1 MKDKIINEIASNMVN
16 ILNNE
21 QLGKLKDA
29 LEYSLHNCDIV
40 QTTNEMEIINN
51 DKYLELFI
59 TSFFKLEELI
69 TGCATP
75 LAIENKF
82 LFFKSYDNHLQST
95 S

>member
-16 ILNNE
+16 ILNND

-40 QTTNEMEIINN
+40 QSTNETEAMNN

-59 TSFFKLEELI
+59 TSKKIEGCSTRTTSYYESKRKLWVKIIKKRYILV
-69 TGCATP
+69 
-75 LAIENKF
+75 N
-82 LFFKSYDNHLQST
+82 
-95 S
+95 